1 MFRLAIYPDADRGF
15 GSFVQK
21 RQREI
26 GHSTHDTNFSF
37 PIDLEQVLKRVER
50 ARYMGQRN
58 EKETGSSLRK
68 VPLFPLVLSKGS
80 NWLKVGRIQ
89 DLCVKVTL

>member
-37 PIDLEQVLKRVER
+37 PIDLAQALKRVER
-50 ARYMGQRN
+50 AR
-58 EKETGSSLRK
+58 
-68 VPLFPLVLSKGS
+68 
-80 NWLKVGRIQ
+80 
-89 DLCVKVTL
+89 